1 MTQHTLANA
10 FTLSGKGLHTGLL
23 ITAKFNPAPDNTGIV
38 FQRIDLPEKPL
49 IPALA
54 TYVVATER
62 GTVIANGQAT
72 VSTIEHAM
80 AALMAHGIDNCLI
93 EINAPEMPILDGSAY
108 FIVTAIQKAGIVA
121 QDKPRTYFEVS
132 EKLSFEH
139 NGSTI
144 EIWPDA
150 AFSAQV
156 TIDFQSAI
164 LPQQTAQIDM
174 LNQFDKEL
182 AAARTFVFVR
192 EIAPLL
198 QHNLIKGGDLDNAIV
213 IYDQEMS
220 QQEVN
225 NLCQLLKIP
234 TIELTQLG
242 YLNRKPLVFENEP
255 ARHKLLDLIG
265 DLSLI
270 GMPIKGK
277 VVATKPGHTFNTQVA
292 KNIIENYLTK

>member
-10 FTLSGKGLHTGLL
+10 FTLNGKGLHTGMQ
-23 ITAKFNPAPDNTGIV
+23 IAAKFNPAPEHFGIV
-38 FQRIDLPEKPL
+38 FQRIDLPGKPC

-54 TYVVATER
+54 THVVATER
-62 GTVIANGQAT
+62 GTVIANAEAT

-93 EINAPEMPILDGSAY
+93 EINAPEMPILDGSAF
-108 FIVTAIQKAGIVA
+108 FIVNAIQKAGIVA
-121 QDKPRTYFEVS
+121 QDCPRQYFEIKEEIAFS
-132 EKLSFEH
+132 H

-144 EIWPDA
+144 TFLPDTQ
-150 AFSAQV
+150 FTAQV
-156 TIDFQSAI
+156 SVDFNSAV
-164 LPQQTAQIDM
+164 LPPQIAN
-174 LNQFDKEL
+174 LTSLQAFDKEL

-220 QQEVN
+220 QQEVDH
-225 NLCQLLKIP
+225 LCNLLKIP
-234 TIELTQLG
+234 TIHLNQLG

-270 GMPIKGK
+270 GMPIKGR
-277 VVATKPGHTFNTQVA
+277 VIATKPGHTFNTQVA
-292 KNIIENYLTK
+292 KQLIQNYLTK